1 MKEWCIQGWRQQST
15 DREQILAWL
24 SEAKQLGFERYNLFK
39 QGTCYW
45 LCCASSEQ
53 FDIVAAIRSQV
64 DTSAAVVVQQW
75 SQQLVVVAWQ
85 HQTLLACCQFSADKH
100 GLQNFLYVARNWLDP
115 HQINCE
121 LIIAGSATRRLF
133 DGIEQIQ
140 DAKVIAEFSFEK
152 WPKLAKMRSLRQS
165 PPWLRQRILLR
176 GIAVAMLVTTASV
189 WWFWPAPPTVAVTPP
204 QAMPTQPA
212 PLQGWQAQQVAHVDQ
227 LLSQVSFLAGWRV
240 SQWQLNDQGETLSLH
255 QSYGSHTDLLMQ
267 LPSQNWQLATHGQ
280 GVQLHR
286 QPPEYAASDAVAQ
299 AAVKHDDAVPEAL
312 DKALLQAGFQIN
324 RTAQTIEL
332 QHLVFDPF
340 TPAQWRL
347 FIRWLSA
354 QPNLRIQQIL
364 ATPEHLSWRLTIT
377 VQQP

>member
-1 MKEWCIQGWRQQST
+1 MNDCCIQGWRQQST

-45 LCCASSEQ
+45 LCCGTSEQ
-53 FDIVAAIRSQV
+53 FDMVAAIRSQV
-64 DTSAAVVVQQW
+64 DEPAAVVVQQW

-85 HQTLLACCQFSADKH
+85 QQTLLACCQFPADKH
-100 GLQNFLYVARNWLDP
+100 GIQNFLYVAKTWLDT
-115 HQINCE
+115 HQMNC
-121 LIIAGSATRRLF
+121 LLVIAGAATRRLF
-133 DGIEQIQ
+133 DGIEQTQ
-140 DAKVIAEFSFEK
+140 DAKFMAELSVTK

-176 GIAVAMLVTTASV
+176 GLAVAMLVTSVSV
-189 WWFWPAPPTVAVTPP
+189 WWFWPAPPAAVVMPIQVTP
-204 QAMPTQPA
+204 AQPV
-212 PLQGWQAQQVAHVDQ
+212 PLKGWHAQQVAHVDQ
-227 LLSQVSFLAGWRV
+227 LLSKVSFLAGWRV
-240 SQWQLNDQGETLSLH
+240 LQWQLNDQGETLMLQ
-255 QSYGSHTDLLMQ
+255 QSYGSHADLLTQ
-267 LPSQNWQLATHGQ
+267 LPSQNWRLVTHGQ

-286 QPPEYAASDAVAQ
+286 LPPEYSASDVATQVVVSQ
-299 AAVKHDDAVPEAL
+299 ADTAPEAL
-312 DKALLQAGFQIN
+312 EQALLEAGFQIN
-324 RTAQTIEL
+324 RTAQTIEI

-340 TPAQWRL
+340 MPAQWRL
-347 FIRWLSA
+347 FVRWLSA